1 MFAVYENKSN
11 ILHPGFESEESAR
24 HWTLGNLELSNNP
37 EIVDYDSVR
46 YLEVINKANEAV
58 K

>member
-1 MFAVYENKSN
+1 MFAIYENNSN
-11 ILHPGFESEESAR
+11 VLHSGFESEEAAR
-24 HWTLGNLELSNNP
+24 RWMIGNLTLSNNP

-46 YLEVINKANEAV
+46 YLEVINKANENT